1 MQCSV
6 KAGYCMGKKAYLPAC
21 SAATLNSATPTKA
34 IVGAIAM
41 GPMNRRS
48 TPISPVKPIPIWNNA
63 EIIIAP

>member
-1 MQCSV
+1 M
-6 KAGYCMGKKAYLPAC
+6 YLPAC

-48 TPISPVKPIPIWNNA
+48 TPISPVKPITIWNNA